1 MKSNK
6 GTIATGSQSVSNGMK
21 RIDIQNKTK
30 DDLNHM
36 LRELK
41 AKLLKLNFD
50 LADNK
55 VKDVSQVKK
64 TKKDIARILTAL
76 RQVNILNS

>member
-1 MKSNK
+1 MKNNK
-6 GTIATGSQSVSNGMK
+6 GKIATESRSVSNGMK
-21 RIDIQNKTK
+21 RIDLQNKTK
-30 DDLNHM
+30 DDLSHM
-36 LRELK
+36 LKDLK

-76 RQVNILNS
+76 KQVNILNS

>member
-1 MKSNK
+1 
-6 GTIATGSQSVSNGMK
+6 MK

-36 LRELK
+36 LRDLK

-64 TKKDIARILTAL
+64 TKKDIARVLTGL
-76 RQVNILNS
+76 KSQNTQLIK

>member
-1 MKSNK
+1 
-6 GTIATGSQSVSNGMK
+6 MK
-21 RIDIQNKTK
+21 RIDVQNKTK

-76 RQVNILNS
+76 KQVNILNF

>member
-1 MKSNK
+1 MKK
-6 GTIATGSQSVSNGMK
+6 
-21 RIDIQNKTK
+21 IDLNNKTK
-30 DDLNHM
+30 EEVSHILADLN
-36 LRELK
+36 

-64 TKKDIARILTAL
+64 TKKDIARVMTMLS
-76 RQVNILNS
+76 QVNK